1 MYLTIEKAGKK
12 WTIPRRRQDWTVAFE
27 LNNSDFKTRHCFCND
42 QKLHMFTF
50 FENLG
55 TQLIPVNSNILS
67 STSLY
72 LNTDAKQ
79 RQKVVSEAFA
89 GV

>member
-1 MYLTIEKAGKK
+1 
-12 WTIPRRRQDWTVAFE
+12 
-27 LNNSDFKTRHCFCND
+27 
-42 QKLHMFTF
+42 MFIF

-55 TQLIPVNSNILS
+55 TQIIGINSNILS
-67 STSLY
+67 TTSLY

>member
-1 MYLTIEKAGKK
+1 
-12 WTIPRRRQDWTVAFE
+12 
-27 LNNSDFKTRHCFCND
+27 
-42 QKLHMFTF
+42 MFTF

-55 TQLIPVNSNILS
+55 TQLIPVNTNILS
-67 STSLY
+67 TTSLY